1 MRNEEEKYEID
12 SNILSLQAAIKII
25 ERTKRLTHPL
35 VQRILSNIYTGEVVG
50 IMMRNP
56 NAEVAKVIVVPR
68 LKQKLA

>member
-1 MRNEEEKYEID
+1 
-12 SNILSLQAAIKII
+12 
-25 ERTKRLTHPL
+25 L